1 MKTPSKLLSVA
12 LIIAG
17 TASSDAA
24 GVIISNVVEGPASAT
39 WEGDTLHAYR
49 DGTLMDGGSITM
61 GYFAVG
67 VSSAD
72 LDTVER
78 LIAHLSTFT
87 AITTAVPGSLGYNLG
102 TANPG
107 YADQVDFTLIGL
119 IDRSSPLL
127 GRMLY
132 TVVTSAPTIGSA
144 NISSQFALLA
154 IATFRLDEPFEESY
168 TSNRWPGL
176 TPLIGTIGS
185 YTGDAGAGFGVYKTL
200 NMELAADSSA
210 VPESSTALLAAIG
223 VLNLLRRRR

>member
-1 MKTPSKLLSVA
+1 MKVKHKISAVTYFLLGSV
-12 LIIAG
+12 
-17 TASSDAA
+17 SSHAA
-24 GVIISNVVEGPASAT
+24 EVIIVNLVQGPATAT

-61 GYFAVG
+61 GYFPTG
-67 VSSAD
+67 VSSEN

-87 AITTAVPGSLGYNLG
+87 AVTTAAPGSLSYNLG

-107 YADQVDFTLIGL
+107 YADQSVFTSVGLIGQN
-119 IDRSSPLL
+119 SPLL

-132 TVVTSAPTIGSA
+132 TVITSAPTISSA
-144 NISSQFALLA
+144 NFTSQFALLA
-154 IATFRLDEPFEESY
+154 VARFRSDEPFENQYNSDP
-168 TSNRWPGL
+168 TDL

-200 NMELAADSSA
+200 NMELAADSAA
-210 VPESSTALLAAIG
+210 VPESSTALLAAVG
-223 VLNLLRRRR
+223 VLGLLHRRR